1 MLVLSNALRE
11 SFSMKRVLFT
21 LVVILAFGMP
31 AAYGQDATTCN
42 TPLLIAAGEHGVLLR
57 DVLTYVEPGFDA
69 VSYDDTGILAGV
81 QFQVL
86 DEFSCLD
93 GVWWIEILSPGNYG
107 WIPEQID
114 GDYIFEPFVFTPEAP
129 VPFDIPVQEP
139 VISTLNVL
147 LPTVAPSENPTSLD
161 VPFAAWDWEAFTT
174 DLWMVAPDPLALV
187 LPDAYAGDLPSLPV
201 DLSEVHFVQ
210 DANLSDPQL
219 ALLAQN
225 GFVVVPSS
233 YQQFD
238 DAYRDLEGT
247 WDHTE
252 GKADFITT
260 DAMLHTLFLAYQN
273 ALMFLESSVF
283 YKNVVTF
290 LMEGYE
296 TAETQYRDAIGTRVE
311 ASARKAAVYY
321 AVALMLME
329 PGQDFYV
336 EGYEQTPIYEYGAP
350 SPRSVIEAADA
361 TITAEAQPIVDL
373 IMAGSGREK
382 VSILEDYTEDFSQYQ
397 PRSYYAGNP
406 LLEAYFR
413 TMMWLGRITFAAN
426 SIDDTT
432 TSTLVLRAL
441 YRSPEGYASWQRVAE
456 TLDFL
461 VGPVDDYGPKDYL
474 PLAQENFGETLMLGL
489 INDVDYMF
497 YFRADVA
504 QLPAPR
510 INSIPIPAGN
520 MTTEA
525 LQEQTR
531 GFRLFGQRFTFDGY
545 VMQQLIYPEVG
556 TNEFSRTLPLGLD
569 VPAMLGS
576 DMAFTLA
583 DDAGATEYEGYT
595 EHATALRDEVNGMS
609 ANDWLENLYGG
620 WLWTLQSL
628 VVRDSD
634 LAPPMMQTDA
644 WKRKE
649 LTTFLG
655 SFTELKHATLLY
667 AEQPMG
673 GRGGGGMEPP
683 ITSYSY
689 VEPNPQAFARL
700 AVVSALLRQ
709 GLVERGYLD
718 SNDSFSH
725 GGLYAIG
732 YVLQLLSEFSA
743 QFAEMA
749 RKEVAGE
756 PLSHEELYF
765 LQEYFGSNLW
775 SLRDLIEEWITD
787 PPETVA
793 LVADVASNAASE
805 QALELAI
812 ANPDLIYVITNSPFG
827 LQVTRG
833 AVFSYHEFIVPID
846 ERMTDDEWREQVAAG
861 ELPPRPDWTGIYF
874 SE

>member
-1 MLVLSNALRE
+1 
-11 SFSMKRVLFT
+11 MKRILFT
-21 LVVILAFGMP
+21 LTALLVFAAP
-31 AAYGQDATTCN
+31 AAYGQGAANCAA
-42 TPLLIAAGEHGVLLR
+42 PLLISSGAYGLLLR
-57 DVLTYVEPGFDA
+57 DVPAYAEPSFDA
-69 VSYDDTGILAGV
+69 GSMNPGDMAAGE
-81 QFQVL
+81 QFQVAAGI
-86 DEFSCLD
+86 EPQCVD
-93 GVWWIEILSPGNYG
+93 GVWWVTVSSISNYG

-129 VPFDIPVQEP
+129 IPFDVPMQEP
-139 VISTLNVL
+139 AISALDVP
-147 LPTVAPSENPTSLD
+147 LPTVAPSENPTSID
-161 VPFAAWDWEAFTT
+161 VPFAAWDWEAFTANS
-174 DLWMVAPDPLALV
+174 WMDAPDPLALV
-187 LPDAYAGDLPSLPV
+187 LPDAYAGDLPALPV
-201 DLSEVHFVQ
+201 DLSNVHFLQ
-210 DANLSDPQL
+210 DANLNDAQL

-238 DAYRDLEGT
+238 DVYRDLEGT
-247 WDHTE
+247 WNHTE

-283 YKNVVTF
+283 YGDTANF
-290 LMEGYE
+290 LMQGYQ
-296 TAETQYRDAIGTRVE
+296 TAEVQAQEAVGTRVE
-311 ASARKAAVYY
+311 ASARNAAVYY
-321 AVALMLME
+321 AVALMLIE

-336 EGYEQTPIYEYGAP
+336 QGYEQTPVFGEGDN
-350 SPRSVIEAADA
+350 SPRSVLAEADP
-361 TITAEAQPIVDL
+361 TILAEAQPIVDL

-397 PRSYYAGNP
+397 PRSYYAGDP

-413 TMMWLGRITFAAN
+413 TMMWLGRITFVTN

-432 TSTLVLRAL
+432 TGTLVLRAL
-441 YRSPEGYASWQRVAE
+441 YRSPEGYTSWQHLAE

-474 PLAQENFGETLMLGL
+474 PLAQENFGENLMLGL

-504 QLPAPR
+504 LLPAPR

-520 MTTEA
+520 MTPDE

-556 TNEFSRTLPLGLD
+556 TNDFSRALPLGLD
-569 VPAMLGS
+569 VPAVLGS
-576 DMAFTLA
+576 DMAFALA
-583 DDAGATEYEGYT
+583 ENAGATEYEGYT
-595 EHATALRDEVNGMS
+595 EHTAALRDEVNGMS
-609 ANDWLENLYGG
+609 ADDWLENLYGG

-634 LAPPMMQTDA
+634 LVPPMMQTDA

-673 GRGGGGMEPP
+673 GLGGGGMEPP
-683 ITSYSY
+683 VISYSY
-689 VEPNPQAFARL
+689 IEPNPQAFVRL

-718 SNDSFSH
+718 TDGNYN
-725 GGLYAIG
+725 GLSAVG
-732 YVLQLLSEFSA
+732 NVLQLLAEFSA
-743 QFAEMA
+743 RFAEMA

-756 PLSHEELYF
+756 PLSHDELYF
-765 LQEYFGSNLW
+765 LQENFGSNLW
-775 SLRDLIEEWITD
+775 SLRYFIEEWITD
-787 PPETVA
+787 PPENTA
-793 LVADVASNAASE
+793 IVADVASNAASE
-805 QALELAI
+805 EALELAI
-812 ANPDLIYVITNSPFG
+812 ANPDLIYVITNSPYG

>member
-1 MLVLSNALRE
+1 MKHILFFLSALLV
-11 SFSMKRVLFT
+11 FT
-21 LVVILAFGMP
+21 VP
-31 AAYGQDATTCN
+31 AAYGQAATCD
-42 TPLLIAAGEHGVLLR
+42 TPLLIPAREHGIMLR
-57 DVLTYVEPGFDA
+57 DALTYVAPGFDA
-69 VSYDDTGILAGV
+69 VSYDDIGILTGV
-81 QFQVL
+81 PFQVL
-86 DEFSCLD
+86 EDSECID
-93 GVWWIEILSPGNYG
+93 GVWWIKILSPGNYG

-129 VPFDIPVQEP
+129 IPFDVPMQQP
-139 VISTLNVL
+139 VISRLNVP
-147 LPTVAPSENPTSLD
+147 LPTVAPSENPTSVD
-161 VPFAAWDWEAFTT
+161 VPFAAWDWKAFTT
-174 DLWMVAPDPLALV
+174 DLWMDAPDPLALV
-187 LPDAYAGDLPSLPV
+187 LPEAYAGDLPTLPV
-201 DLSEVHFVQ
+201 DLGNVHFVQ
-210 DANLSDPQL
+210 DANLSDAQL

-238 DAYRDLEGT
+238 DVYRDIEST
-247 WDHTE
+247 WNHTE

-273 ALMFLESSVF
+273 ALMFLESGRF
-283 YKNVVTF
+283 YGDVANF
-290 LMEGYE
+290 LMQGYQA
-296 TAETQYRDAIGTRVE
+296 AEAQAQEAVGTRVE
-311 ASARKAAVYY
+311 KSAQNAAVYY
-321 AVALMLME
+321 AVALMLLE
-329 PGQDFYV
+329 QGQDFYV
-336 EGYEQTPIYEYGAP
+336 KGYDQTPVFDEGSL
-350 SPRSVIEAADA
+350 SPRGVLAEADP
-361 TITAEAQPIVDL
+361 TIIAEAQPIVDL
-373 IMAGSGREK
+373 IMAANGREPI
-382 VSILEDYTEDFSQYQ
+382 SILEDYTEDFSQYQ

-413 TMMWLGRITFAAN
+413 TMMWLGRITFVAN

-432 TSTLVLRAL
+432 TGTLVLRAL
-441 YRSPEGYASWQRVAE
+441 YRSPDGYESWQHVAE

-474 PLAQENFGETLMLGL
+474 PLAQENFGENLMLGL

-504 QLPAPR
+504 QLPPPR
-510 INSIPIPAGN
+510 INSIPIPVGN
-520 MTTEA
+520 ITSEELEA
-525 LQEQTR
+525 QTR

-556 TNEFSRTLPLGLD
+556 TNELSRVLPLGLD
-569 VPAMLGS
+569 VPGVLGS

-583 DDAGATEYEGYT
+583 EDAGATQYEGYS
-595 EHATALRDEVNGMS
+595 EHAAALRDEVNSMS

-628 VVRDSD
+628 VVRDSN
-634 LAPPMMQTDA
+634 LVPPMMQTDA

-683 ITSYSY
+683 VTSYSY

-700 AVVSALLRQ
+700 AVISALLRQ

-718 SNDSFSH
+718 TEGNYDGMSAVGN
-725 GGLYAIG
+725 
-732 YVLQLLSEFSA
+732 VLQLLAEFSA

-756 PLSHEELYF
+756 PLSHDELYF
-765 LQEYFGSNLW
+765 LQEHFGSNLW
-775 SLRDLIEEWITD
+775 SLRDLIGEWITN
-787 PPETVA
+787 PPENTA
-793 LVADVASNAASE
+793 IVADVASNAASE
-805 QALELAI
+805 EVLELAI

-833 AVFSYHEFIVPID
+833 AVFSYYEFTLPID
-846 ERMTDDEWREQVAAG
+846 DRMTDDAWREQVEAG
-861 ELPPRPDWTGIYF
+861 EIPPRPDWTDIYF